1 MEDKNSKP
9 SQSTERH
16 YTPIEIAEMLALSRT
31 TVYKLLEDEPGVVKI
46 GERGL
51 NRTRITYRVPESVW
65 RRIHE
70 KLTIKGDNG
79 TWRYQRRRRNG
90 R

>member
-1 MEDKNSKP
+1 MTTAILESP
-9 SQSTERH
+9 STEKH
-16 YTPIEIAEMLALSRT
+16 YTPAEIAEIMGLSRT

-65 RRIHE
+65 RRIHQ
-70 KLTIKGDNG
+70 KWTVKG
-79 TWRYQRRRRNG
+79 
-90 R
+90 

>member
-1 MEDKNSKP
+1 MNTLTLESP
-9 SQSTERH
+9 STEKH
-16 YTPIEIAEMLALSRT
+16 YTPAEIAEIMGLSRT

-65 RRIHE
+65 RRIHQ
-70 KLTIKGDNG
+70 KWTVKG
-79 TWRYQRRRRNG
+79 
-90 R
+90 